1 MFFLNLLNTKSTLY
15 QTHIWPYWPYPHYY
29 ALLWLL
35 ENFQALHSPCFFIS
49 YILNVNLCCT
59 HFVSFSLY
67 QLQILTESPLGSNDK
82 TPIKPILKEEVGKS
96 TVITRNLNS
105 FHQLTEQVEKK
116 NQPDQLLSNNYC
128 PWSSFL
134 LRHLV

>member
-1 MFFLNLLNTKSTLY
+1 MSRNSKCKKAVVTLLKSVKVDFSTKKR
-15 QTHIWPYWPYPHYY
+15 
-29 ALLWLL
+29 
-35 ENFQALHSPCFFIS
+35 FITIKES
-49 YILNVNLCCT
+49 VHQEDIILNMYASDIK
-59 HFVSFSLY
+59 VSKMY
-67 QLQILTESPLGSNDK
+67 QV
-82 TPIKPILKEEVGKS
+82 KPTKLKEEVGKS